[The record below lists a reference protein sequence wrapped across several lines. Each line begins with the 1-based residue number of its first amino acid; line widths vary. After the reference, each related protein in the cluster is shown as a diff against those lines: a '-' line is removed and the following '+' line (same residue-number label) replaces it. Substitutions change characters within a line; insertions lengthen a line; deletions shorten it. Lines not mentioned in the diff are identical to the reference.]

1 MRLLPIDIFLTWRTH
16 SLRAASRLLST
27 PVCGKAC
34 IDTSVDAA
42 RTSSFATLTA
52 IALLVSSLALAAS
65 DDWPGWRGPTA
76 NGISPLKNLPS
87 SWSADR
93 NVAWKTPLE
102 GRGLSSPVVWGDRI
116 FLTADIEG
124 DVVEGAVPPKHR
136 IRGEPFRH
144 PDSVGMNHKHI
155 LKVMSFDAKSGQ
167 KLWEQTAYDGVVA
180 DEIHKFN
187 SYASP
192 TPVTDGKFV
201 YAYFES
207 QGLYKYDIDGKQIW
221 KMSLG
226 PISTLGVGAG
236 VSPVLFEDKII
247 ILADQDEGEKSFMA
261 AVSTKGGSIVWKVP
275 RQAQVS
281 WTVPVILDVNHQ
293 MQMIVSGTE
302 NLIAYDPRT
311 GKEIWKT
318 EGVGGNS
325 VHTPVFGHGMVFV
338 STGYPVKNVMA
349 VRLNPAPGEERVAW
363 TYKKGTGYIPNTIL
377 YGDYLYFMTDAGLLT
392 CVDAMTGKPQYESK
406 RFPAPGR
413 FAAAPVAFDGKLLIT
428 SQDGD
433 TYVLKAGPEYELL
446 GTNALG
452 EGVVASLAMAGD
464 SIYIRS
470 EKNLYRI
477 RQAGGVIQSGK

>member
-1 MRLLPIDIFLTWRTH
+1 MRHLPIAIFL
-16 SLRAASRLLST
+16 SA
-27 PVCGKAC
+27 
-34 IDTSVDAA
+34 
-42 RTSSFATLTA
+42 
-52 IALLVSSLALAAS
+52 LALASA

-93 NVAWKTPLE
+93 NIAWKTPLE

-124 DVVEGAVPPKHR
+124 EAVEGATPPKHR
-136 IRGEPFRH
+136 IRGGPFRH
-144 PDSVGMNHKHI
+144 PDSTGTNHKHI
-155 LKVMSFDAKSGQ
+155 LKVMSYDAKTGKQ
-167 KLWEQTAYDGVVA
+167 LWEHTAYDGTVY

-192 TPVTDGKFV
+192 TPVTDGKFI

-207 QGLYKYDIDGKQIW
+207 QGLYKYDFDGKQIW

-226 PISTLGVGAG
+226 PISTEGVGAG
-236 VSPVLFEDKII
+236 VSPVLFEDKVI
-247 ILADQDEGEKSFMA
+247 ILADQDEGEHSFMA
-261 AVSTKGGSIVWKVP
+261 AISTTDGKIAWKIT

-281 WTVPVILDVNHQ
+281 WTVPVILDVNKQ
-293 MQMIVSGTE
+293 PQLIVSGTE

-311 GKEIWKT
+311 GKEIWRT
-318 EGVGGNS
+318 DGVGGNS
-325 VHTPVFGHGMVFV
+325 VHTPVFGHGMVYV
-338 STGYPVKNVMA
+338 STGYPTKNVLA

-392 CVDAMTGKPQYESK
+392 CVDAITGKMQYESK
-406 RFPAPGR
+406 RFPTPAH
-413 FAAAPVAFDGKLLIT
+413 FAGAPVAFDGKLLIT

-433 TYVLKAGPEYELL
+433 TYVLKAGPEHEIL
-446 GTNALG
+446 GTNSLG
-452 EGVVASLAMAGD
+452 EGVVASLAIAGD

-477 RQAGGVIQSGK
+477 RQAAGNIQSEK

>member
-1 MRLLPIDIFLTWRTH
+1 MRLLPIVIAMSALTF
-16 SLRAASRLLST
+16 AA
-27 PVCGKAC
+27 A
-34 IDTSVDAA
+34 
-42 RTSSFATLTA
+42 
-52 IALLVSSLALAAS
+52 

-76 NGISPLKNLPS
+76 NGISPLKNIPS

-93 NVAWKTPLE
+93 NIAWKTPLE

-124 DVVEGAVPPKHR
+124 EAVEGVTPPKHR
-136 IRGEPFRH
+136 LRGEPFRH
-144 PDSVGMNHKHI
+144 PDSTGTNHKHI
-155 LKVMSFDAKSGQ
+155 LKVMSYDAKTGKQ
-167 KLWEQTAYDGVVA
+167 LWEHTAYDGTVY

-192 TPVTDGKFV
+192 TPVTDGKFI

-207 QGLYKYDIDGKQIW
+207 QGLYKYDFDGKQIW

-226 PISTLGVGAG
+226 PISTEGVGAG

-247 ILADQDEGEKSFMA
+247 ILADQDEGEHSFMA
-261 AVSTKGGSIVWKVP
+261 AISTTDGKIAWKIT

-281 WTVPVILDVNHQ
+281 WTVPVILDVNKQ
-293 MQMIVSGTE
+293 PQLIVSGTE

-311 GKEIWKT
+311 GKEIWRT
-318 EGVGGNS
+318 DGVGGNS
-325 VHTPVFGHGMVFV
+325 VHTPVFGHGMVYV
-338 STGYPVKNVMA
+338 STGYPTKNVLA

-392 CVDAMTGKPQYESK
+392 CVDAITGKVQYESK
-406 RFPAPGR
+406 RFPTPGH
-413 FAAAPVAFDGKLLIT
+413 FAGAPVAFDGKLLIT

-433 TYVLKAGPEYELL
+433 TYVLKAGPVHEIL
-446 GTNALG
+446 GTNSLG
-452 EGVVASLAMAGD
+452 ETVVASLAIAGD

-477 RQAGGVIQSGK
+477 RQAPGNIQSEK

>member
-1 MRLLPIDIFLTWRTH
+1 MCLLSIAL
-16 SLRAASRLLST
+16 LLST
-27 PVCGKAC
+27 IA
-34 IDTSVDAA
+34 
-42 RTSSFATLTA
+42 FAGT
-52 IALLVSSLALAAS
+52 

-76 NGISPLKNLPS
+76 NGISPLKDLPS
-87 SWSADR
+87 SWSAER

-102 GRGLSSPVVWGDRI
+102 GRGLSSPVVWGDRV
-116 FLTADIEG
+116 FLTADIQG
-124 DVVEGAVPPKHR
+124 DAVEGLTPPKHH

-144 PDSVGMNHKHI
+144 PDSMGMDHKHI
-155 LKVMSFDAKSGQ
+155 LKVMSFDAKSGKQ
-167 KLWEQTAYDGVVA
+167 LWVRTAYDGPVA

-187 SYASP
+187 TYASA
-192 TPVTDGKFV
+192 TTVTDGKFV

-207 QGLYKYDIDGKQIW
+207 QGLYKYDFDGKLIW

-226 PISTLGVGAG
+226 PISTEGVGSG
-236 VSPVLFEDKII
+236 VSPLLFEDKII
-247 ILADQDEGEKSFMA
+247 ILADQDEGQNSFMA
-261 AVSTKGGSIVWKVP
+261 AISTSDGKIAWKVA

-281 WTVPVILDVNHQ
+281 WTVPVILDVNKQ
-293 MQMIVSGTE
+293 PQMIVSGTE

-338 STGYPVKNVMA
+338 STGYPTKNVMA

-377 YGDYLYFMTDAGLLT
+377 YGDYMYFMTDAGLLT
-392 CVDAMTGKPQYESK
+392 CVDAKTGAVQYESK
-406 RFPAPGR
+406 RFPTPGH
-413 FAAAPVAFDGKLLIT
+413 FAAAPVAFDGKVLIT

-433 TYVLKAGPEYELL
+433 TYVLKAGPTFEIL
-446 GTNALG
+446 GTNSMG
-452 EGVVASLAMAGD
+452 EGVVASLAIAGD

-470 EKNLYRI
+470 DKNLYRI
-477 RQAGGVIQSGK
+477 RQASGNIKSEK

>member
-1 MRLLPIDIFLTWRTH
+1 MRLLLIPI
-16 SLRAASRLLST
+16 LLS
-27 PVCGKAC
+27 A
-34 IDTSVDAA
+34 
-42 RTSSFATLTA
+42 
-52 IALLVSSLALAAS
+52 LALAGS

-76 NGISPLKNLPS
+76 NGISPLKNIPS

-93 NVAWKTPLE
+93 NVAWKTPLD

-124 DVVEGAVPPKHR
+124 DPVEGAVPPKHA

-144 PDSVGMNHKHI
+144 PDSTGMNRKHI
-155 LKVMSFDAKSGQ
+155 LKVMSFDTKTGK
-167 KLWEQTAYDGVVA
+167 KLWEHTAYEGTVA

-187 SYASP
+187 SYASA

-207 QGLYKYDIDGKQIW
+207 QGLYKYDFDGKQIW

-226 PISTLGVGAG
+226 PIYTEGVGNG

-247 ILADQDEGEKSFMA
+247 ILADQDEGERSFMA
-261 AVSTKGGSIVWKVP
+261 AVSTSDGKVAWKIA
-275 RQAQVS
+275 RKAQVS
-281 WTVPVILDVNHQ
+281 WTVPVVLTVNDQ
-293 MQMIVSGTE
+293 PQLLVSGTE

-311 GKEIWKT
+311 GNEIWKT

-325 VHTPVFGHGMVFV
+325 VHTPVFGHGMVYV
-338 STGYPVKNVMA
+338 STGYPNKNVMA
-349 VRLNPAPGEERVAW
+349 VRLNPAPGEERIAW
-363 TYKKGTGYIPNTIL
+363 TYKKGTGYIPNAIL

-392 CVDAMTGKPQYESK
+392 CVDALTGKLQYDSK
-406 RFPAPGR
+406 RFPTPGH
-413 FAAAPVAFDGKLLIT
+413 FAGAPVAFDGKVLIT

-433 TYVLKAGPEYELL
+433 TYVLKAGPEHEILS
-446 GTNALG
+446 TNSLG
-452 EGVVASLAMAGD
+452 EGVVASLAIAGD

-470 EKNLYRI
+470 DKNLYRI
-477 RQAGGVIQSGK
+477 RQGPGNIQSAK

>member
-1 MRLLPIDIFLTWRTH
+1 MGFLLIPI
-16 SLRAASRLLST
+16 LLS
-27 PVCGKAC
+27 A
-34 IDTSVDAA
+34 
-42 RTSSFATLTA
+42 
-52 IALLVSSLALAAS
+52 LALAGS

-76 NGISPLKNLPS
+76 NGISPLKDVPS
-87 SWSADR
+87 SWSAER

-124 DVVEGAVPPKHR
+124 EAVEGAVPPKHS

-144 PDSVGMNHKHI
+144 PDSTGMNRKHI
-155 LKVMSFDAKSGQ
+155 LKVLSYDTKSGK
-167 KLWEQTAYDGVVA
+167 KLWEHIAYEGTVA

-187 SYASP
+187 SYASA
-192 TPVTDGKFV
+192 TTVTDGKFV

-226 PISTLGVGAG
+226 QIYTEGVGNG

-247 ILADQDEGEKSFMA
+247 ILADQDEGERSFMA
-261 AVSTKGGSIVWKVP
+261 AVSTSDGKIAWKIQ
-275 RQAQVS
+275 RNAQVS
-281 WTVPVILDVNHQ
+281 WTVPVILDVNKQPQ
-293 MQMIVSGTE
+293 MLVSGTE
-302 NLIAYDPRT
+302 NLISYDPRT
-311 GKEIWKT
+311 GKEIWRT

-325 VHTPVFGHGMVFV
+325 VHTPVFGHGMVYV
-338 STGYPVKNVMA
+338 STGYPTKNVMA
-349 VRLNPAPGEERVAW
+349 VRLNPAPGEDRIAW
-363 TYKKGTGYIPNTIL
+363 TYKKGTGYIPNAIL

-392 CVDAMTGKPQYESK
+392 CVDAMTGKPQYEAK
-406 RFPAPGR
+406 RFPTPAH
-413 FAAAPVAFDGKLLIT
+413 FAGAPVAFDGKLLIT

-433 TYVLKAGPEYELL
+433 TYVLKAGPVHEIL
-446 GTNALG
+446 GTNSLG
-452 EGVVASLAMAGD
+452 EGVVASLAIAGD

-477 RQAGGVIQSGK
+477 RQAPGNIQFGK

>member
-1 MRLLPIDIFLTWRTH
+1 MCLLSIAL
-16 SLRAASRLLST
+16 LLST
-27 PVCGKAC
+27 IA
-34 IDTSVDAA
+34 
-42 RTSSFATLTA
+42 FAGT
-52 IALLVSSLALAAS
+52 

-76 NGISPLKNLPS
+76 NGISPLKDLPS
-87 SWSADR
+87 SWSAER

-102 GRGLSSPVVWGDRI
+102 GRGLSSPVVWGDRV
-116 FLTADIEG
+116 FLTADIQG
-124 DVVEGAVPPKHR
+124 DAVEGLTPPKHH

-144 PDSVGMNHKHI
+144 PDSMGMDHKHI
-155 LKVMSFDAKSGQ
+155 LKVMSFDAKSGKQ
-167 KLWEQTAYDGVVA
+167 LWVRTAYDGPVA

-187 SYASP
+187 TYASA
-192 TPVTDGKFV
+192 TTVTDGKFV

-207 QGLYKYDIDGKQIW
+207 QGLYKYDFDGKLIW

-226 PISTLGVGAG
+226 PIVTEGVGSG

-247 ILADQDEGEKSFMA
+247 ILADQDEGENSFMA
-261 AVSTKGGSIVWKVP
+261 AISTSDGKIAWKVA

-281 WTVPVILDVNHQ
+281 WTVPVILDVNKQ
-293 MQMIVSGTE
+293 PQMIVSGTE

-338 STGYPVKNVMA
+338 STGYPTKNVMA

-377 YGDYLYFMTDAGLLT
+377 YGDYMYFMTDAGLLT
-392 CVDAMTGKPQYESK
+392 CVDAKTGAVQYESK
-406 RFPAPGR
+406 RFPTPGH
-413 FAAAPVAFDGKLLIT
+413 FAAAPVAFDGKVLIT

-433 TYVLKAGPEYELL
+433 TYVLKAGPTFEIL
-446 GTNALG
+446 GTNSMG
-452 EGVVASLAMAGD
+452 EGVVASLAIAGD

-470 EKNLYRI
+470 DKNLYRI
-477 RQAGGVIQSGK
+477 RQASGNIKSEK

>member
-1 MRLLPIDIFLTWRTH
+1 MRLLSIAL
-16 SLRAASRLLST
+16 LLST
-27 PVCGKAC
+27 IA
-34 IDTSVDAA
+34 
-42 RTSSFATLTA
+42 FAGT
-52 IALLVSSLALAAS
+52 

-76 NGISPLKNLPS
+76 NGISPLKDLPS
-87 SWSADR
+87 SWSAER

-102 GRGLSSPVVWGDRI
+102 GRGLSSPVVWGDRV
-116 FLTADIEG
+116 FLTADIQG
-124 DVVEGAVPPKHR
+124 DAVEGLTPPKHH

-144 PDSVGMNHKHI
+144 PDSMGMDHKHI
-155 LKVMSFDAKSGQ
+155 LKVMSFDAKSGKQ
-167 KLWEQTAYDGVVA
+167 LWVRTAYDGPVA

-187 SYASP
+187 TYASA
-192 TPVTDGKFV
+192 TTVTDGKFV

-207 QGLYKYDIDGKQIW
+207 QGLYKYDFDGKLIW

-226 PISTLGVGAG
+226 PISTEGVGSG
-236 VSPVLFEDKII
+236 VSPLLFEDKII
-247 ILADQDEGEKSFMA
+247 ILADQDEGENSFMA
-261 AVSTKGGSIVWKVP
+261 AISTSDGKIAWKVA

-281 WTVPVILDVNHQ
+281 WTVPVILDVNKQ
-293 MQMIVSGTE
+293 PQMIVSGTE

-338 STGYPVKNVMA
+338 STGYPTKNVMA

-377 YGDYLYFMTDAGLLT
+377 YGDYMYFMTDAGLLT
-392 CVDAMTGKPQYESK
+392 CVDAKTGAVQYESK
-406 RFPAPGR
+406 RFPTPGH
-413 FAAAPVAFDGKLLIT
+413 FAAAPVAFDGKVLIT

-433 TYVLKAGPEYELL
+433 TYVLKAGPTFEIL
-446 GTNALG
+446 GTNSMG
-452 EGVVASLAMAGD
+452 EGVVASLAIAGD

-470 EKNLYRI
+470 DKNLYRI
-477 RQAGGVIQSGK
+477 RQASGNIKSEK

>member
-1 MRLLPIDIFLTWRTH
+1 MRLLPI
-16 SLRAASRLLST
+16 
-27 PVCGKAC
+27 
-34 IDTSVDAA
+34 
-42 RTSSFATLTA
+42 A
-52 IALLVSSLALAAS
+52 ILWSALALTAS

-76 NGISPLKNLPS
+76 NGISPLKNIPS

-124 DVVEGAVPPKHR
+124 EAVEGATPPKHR
-136 IRGEPFRH
+136 IRGEAFRH
-144 PDSVGMNHKHI
+144 PDSTGMNHKHV
-155 LKVMSFDAKSGQ
+155 LKVMSYDAKTGKQ
-167 KLWEQTAYDGVVA
+167 LWERTAYDGPVF

-192 TPVTDGKFV
+192 TPVTDGKFM

-207 QGLYKYDIDGKQIW
+207 QGLYKYDFDGKQIW

-226 PISTLGVGAG
+226 PISTLGVGTG

-247 ILADQDEGEKSFMA
+247 ILADQDEGENSFMA
-261 AVSTKGGSIVWKVP
+261 AVSTSDGKIAWKVP

-281 WTVPVILDVNHQ
+281 WTVPVILNVKDQ
-293 MQMIVSGTE
+293 PQLIVSGTE

-311 GKEIWKT
+311 GKEIWRT

-325 VHTPVFGHGMVFV
+325 VHTPVFGHGMVYV
-338 STGYPVKNVMA
+338 STGYPTKNVMA

-392 CVDAMTGKPQYESK
+392 CVDAITGKPQYESK
-406 RFPAPGR
+406 RFPTPAH
-413 FAAAPVAFDGKLLIT
+413 FAGAPVAFDGKLLIT

-433 TYVLKAGPEYELL
+433 TYVLKAGPEHEIL
-446 GTNALG
+446 GTNSLG
-452 EGVVASLAMAGD
+452 EGVIASLAIAGD

-470 EKNLYRI
+470 DKNLYRI
-477 RQAGGVIQSGK
+477 RQAPGNIQSEK

>member
-1 MRLLPIDIFLTWRTH
+1 MGLLLVPI
-16 SLRAASRLLST
+16 LLS
-27 PVCGKAC
+27 A
-34 IDTSVDAA
+34 
-42 RTSSFATLTA
+42 
-52 IALLVSSLALAAS
+52 LALAAA

-76 NGISPLKNLPS
+76 NGISPLKNVPS
-87 SWSADR
+87 SWSAER

-124 DVVEGAVPPKHR
+124 DPVEGAIPPKHR

-144 PDSVGMNHKHI
+144 PDSTGMNHKHI
-155 LKVMSFDAKSGQ
+155 LKVMSFDTRSGK
-167 KLWEQTAYDGVVA
+167 KLWENTAYNGPVA

-187 SYASP
+187 SYASA
-192 TPVTDGKFV
+192 TTVTDGKFV

-207 QGLYKYDIDGKQIW
+207 QGLYKYDFEGKQIW

-226 PISTLGVGAG
+226 PILTEGVGNG
-236 VSPVLFEDKII
+236 VSPVLFGDKVI
-247 ILADQDEGEKSFMA
+247 ILADQDEGENSFLA
-261 AVSTKGGSIVWKVP
+261 AVSTVDGKIAWKIA

-281 WTVPVILDVNHQ
+281 WTVPVILDVNKQ
-293 MQMIVSGTE
+293 PQLLVSGTE

-311 GKEIWKT
+311 GKEIWRT

-325 VHTPVFGHGMVFV
+325 VHTPVFGHGMVYV
-338 STGYPVKNVMA
+338 STGYPTKNVMA

-392 CVDAMTGKPQYESK
+392 CVDAVTGKPQYESK
-406 RFPAPGR
+406 RFPTPGH

-433 TYVLKAGPEYELL
+433 TYVLKAGPEHEIL
-446 GTNALG
+446 GTNSLG
-452 EGVVASLAMAGD
+452 EDVVASLAIAGD

-477 RQAGGVIQSGK
+477 RQGSGNIQSAK

>member
-1 MRLLPIDIFLTWRTH
+1 MRLLPV
-16 SLRAASRLLST
+16 LLSLS
-27 PVCGKAC
+27 A
-34 IDTSVDAA
+34 
-42 RTSSFATLTA
+42 
-52 IALLVSSLALAAS
+52 LALAGAE
-65 DDWPGWRGPTA
+65 DWPGWRGPTA
-76 NGISPLKNLPS
+76 SGISTLKDVPA

-124 DVVEGAVPPKHR
+124 EASEGVPPKHK

-144 PDSVGMNHKHI
+144 PDSTGMNHKHI
-155 LKVMSFDAKSGQ
+155 LKLMSFDAKSGKQ
-167 KLWEQTAYDGVVA
+167 LWERTAYHGTVN

-187 SYASP
+187 TYASP
-192 TPVTDGKFV
+192 TTVTDGKFV

-207 QGLYKYDIDGKQIW
+207 QGLYKYDFEGNQVW

-226 PISTLGVGAG
+226 PISTEGVGSG

-247 ILADQDEGEKSFMA
+247 ILADQDEGENSFMA
-261 AVSTKGGSIVWKVP
+261 AVSTKDGKIAWKVA
-275 RQAQVS
+275 RNAQVS
-281 WTVPVILDVNHQ
+281 WTVPVIREVNKQ
-293 MQMIVSGTE
+293 PQLIVSGTE

-311 GKEIWKT
+311 GKEIWRT

-325 VHTPVFGHGMVFV
+325 VHTPVFGHGMAFV
-338 STGYPVKNVMA
+338 STGYPTKNVMA
-349 VRLNPAPGEERVAW
+349 VRLNPAPGEERIAW

-406 RFPAPGR
+406 RFPTPGH
-413 FAAAPVAFDGKLLIT
+413 FVSAPVAFEDKVLIT

-433 TYVLKAGPEYELL
+433 TYVLKAGPTFEIL
-446 GTNALG
+446 GTNSLG
-452 EGVVASLAMAGD
+452 EGVNASLAIAGD

-470 EKNLYRI
+470 EKSLYRI
-477 RQAGGVIQSGK
+477 RRPADDIKAGK

>member
-1 MRLLPIDIFLTWRTH
+1 MRLLPILISMSALTF
-16 SLRAASRLLST
+16 AA
-27 PVCGKAC
+27 A
-34 IDTSVDAA
+34 
-42 RTSSFATLTA
+42 
-52 IALLVSSLALAAS
+52 

-76 NGISPLKNLPS
+76 NGISTLKNVPS

-93 NVAWKTPLE
+93 NIAWKTPLE

-124 DVVEGAVPPKHR
+124 EAVEGATPPKHR
-136 IRGEPFRH
+136 LRGEPFRH
-144 PDSVGMNHKHI
+144 PDSTGMNHKHI
-155 LKVMSFDAKSGQ
+155 LKVMSYDAKTGKQ
-167 KLWEQTAYDGVVA
+167 LWEHTAYNGTVH

-192 TPVTDGKFV
+192 TPVTDGKFI

-207 QGLYKYDIDGKQIW
+207 QGLYKYDFDGKQIW

-226 PISTLGVGAG
+226 PISTEGVGAG
-236 VSPVLFEDKII
+236 VSPVLFEDRVI
-247 ILADQDEGEKSFMA
+247 ILADQDEGENSFMA
-261 AVSTKGGSIVWKVP
+261 AISTTDGKIAWKIA

-281 WTVPVILDVNHQ
+281 WTVPVILNVKEQ
-293 MQMIVSGTE
+293 PQLIVSGTE

-311 GKEIWKT
+311 GKEIWRT

-325 VHTPVFGHGMVFV
+325 VHTPVFGHGMVYV
-338 STGYPVKNVMA
+338 STGYPNKNVMA

-392 CVDAMTGKPQYESK
+392 CVDAVTGKPQYESK
-406 RFPAPGR
+406 RFPTPGH
-413 FAAAPVAFDGKLLIT
+413 FAGAPVAFDGKLLIT

-433 TYVLKAGPEYELL
+433 TYVLKAGPEHEIL
-446 GTNALG
+446 GTNSLG
-452 EGVVASLAMAGD
+452 EGVVASLAIAGD

-477 RQAGGVIQSGK
+477 RQAAGNIQSEK

>member
-1 MRLLPIDIFLTWRTH
+1 MRLLPIVIAMSALTF
-16 SLRAASRLLST
+16 AA
-27 PVCGKAC
+27 A
-34 IDTSVDAA
+34 
-42 RTSSFATLTA
+42 
-52 IALLVSSLALAAS
+52 

-76 NGISPLKNLPS
+76 NGISPLKNVPS

-93 NVAWKTPLE
+93 NIAWKTPLE

-124 DVVEGAVPPKHR
+124 EAVEGVTPPKHR
-136 IRGEPFRH
+136 LRGEPFRH
-144 PDSVGMNHKHI
+144 PDSTGTNHKHI
-155 LKVMSFDAKSGQ
+155 LKVMSYDAKTGKQ
-167 KLWEQTAYDGVVA
+167 LWEHTAYDGTVY

-192 TPVTDGKFV
+192 TPVTDGKFI

-207 QGLYKYDIDGKQIW
+207 QGLYKYDFDGKQIW

-226 PISTLGVGAG
+226 PISTEGVGAG

-247 ILADQDEGEKSFMA
+247 ILADQDEGEHSFMA
-261 AVSTKGGSIVWKVP
+261 AISTTDGKIAWKIT

-281 WTVPVILDVNHQ
+281 WTVPVILDVNKQ
-293 MQMIVSGTE
+293 PQLIVSGTE

-311 GKEIWKT
+311 GKEIWRT
-318 EGVGGNS
+318 DGVGGNS
-325 VHTPVFGHGMVFV
+325 VHTPVFGHGMVYV
-338 STGYPVKNVMA
+338 STGYPTKNVLA

-392 CVDAMTGKPQYESK
+392 CVDAITGKVQYESK
-406 RFPAPGR
+406 RFPTPGH
-413 FAAAPVAFDGKLLIT
+413 FAGAPVAFDGKLLIT

-433 TYVLKAGPEYELL
+433 TYVLKAGPVHEIL
-446 GTNALG
+446 GTNSLG
-452 EGVVASLAMAGD
+452 ETVVASLAIAGD

-477 RQAGGVIQSGK
+477 RQAPGNIQSEK

>member
-1 MRLLPIDIFLTWRTH
+1 MGLLLVPI
-16 SLRAASRLLST
+16 LLS
-27 PVCGKAC
+27 A
-34 IDTSVDAA
+34 
-42 RTSSFATLTA
+42 
-52 IALLVSSLALAAS
+52 LALAAA

-76 NGISPLKNLPS
+76 NGISPLKNVPS
-87 SWSADR
+87 SWSAER

-124 DVVEGAVPPKHR
+124 DPVEGAIPPKHR

-144 PDSVGMNHKHI
+144 PDSTGMNHKHI
-155 LKVMSFDAKSGQ
+155 LKVMSFDTRSGK
-167 KLWEQTAYDGVVA
+167 KLWESTAYNGPVA

-187 SYASP
+187 SYASA
-192 TPVTDGKFV
+192 TTVTDGKFV

-207 QGLYKYDIDGKQIW
+207 QGLYKYDFDGKQIW

-226 PISTLGVGAG
+226 PILTEGVGNG
-236 VSPVLFEDKII
+236 VSPVLFEDKVI
-247 ILADQDEGEKSFMA
+247 ILADQDEGENSFLA
-261 AVSTKGGSIVWKVP
+261 AVSTADGKIAWKIS

-281 WTVPVILDVNHQ
+281 WTVPVILDVNKQ
-293 MQMIVSGTE
+293 PQLLVSGTE
-302 NLIAYDPRT
+302 HLIAYDPRT
-311 GKEIWKT
+311 GKEIWRT
-318 EGVGGNS
+318 DGVGGNS
-325 VHTPVFGHGMVFV
+325 VHTPVFGHGMVYV
-338 STGYPVKNVMA
+338 STGYPSKNVMA

-392 CVDAMTGKPQYESK
+392 CVDAVSGKPQYESK
-406 RFPAPGR
+406 RFPAPGQ

-433 TYVLKAGPEYELL
+433 TYVLKAGPVHEIL
-446 GTNALG
+446 GTNSLG
-452 EGVVASLAMAGD
+452 EGVVASLAIAGD

-477 RQAGGVIQSGK
+477 QQGSGNIQSAK